1 MIKLLEPELMLKCRK
16 DDVKLV
22 SELLKDCETEF
33 VEIMKKETNEE
44 YKTKL
49 TLN

>member
-22 SELLKDCETEF
+22 TELMKDCENEY
-33 VEIMKKETNEE
+33 VEIMKKETDED

-49 TLN
+49 ILN